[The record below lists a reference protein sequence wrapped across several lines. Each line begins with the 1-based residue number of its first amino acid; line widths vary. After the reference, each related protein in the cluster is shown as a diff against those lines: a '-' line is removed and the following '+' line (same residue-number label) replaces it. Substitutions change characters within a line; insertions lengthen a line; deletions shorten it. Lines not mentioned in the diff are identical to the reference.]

1 MDVNGGLKLV
11 RQYIFDRTGKRTRTN
26 DLYIMS
32 DRRQLEM
39 LERAVNVALDY
50 YNGKRKNNER

>member
-1 MDVNGGLKLV
+1 MDVNEGLKLV
-11 RQYIFDRTGKRTRTN
+11 RQYIFDRTGKRTRTS

-39 LERAVNVALDY
+39 LERAVNVALD
-50 YNGKRKNNER
+50 

>member
-50 YNGKRKNNER
+50 YNGKETKV

>member
-11 RQYIFDRTGKRTRTN
+11 RQYIFDRTGKRTRTS

-50 YNGKRKNNER
+50 YNGKTIIV